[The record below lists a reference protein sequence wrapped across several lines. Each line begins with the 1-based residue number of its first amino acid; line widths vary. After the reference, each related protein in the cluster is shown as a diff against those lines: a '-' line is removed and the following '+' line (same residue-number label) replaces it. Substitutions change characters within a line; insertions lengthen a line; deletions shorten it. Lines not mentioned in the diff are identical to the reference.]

1 MSSIQID
8 ISPSQMKK
16 IKKGLPVRVKKG
28 TGFNLLVSPS
38 TYNIVTKSFNK
49 GVGSQIRLSPEEI
62 EMNKGLSPEA
72 HNPSTKAAV
81 EKSTAP

>member
-28 TGFNLLVSPS
+28 TGFNYL
-38 TYNIVTKSFNK
+38 
-49 GVGSQIRLSPEEI
+49 
-62 EMNKGLSPEA
+62 
-72 HNPSTKAAV
+72 
-81 EKSTAP
+81 